1 MENQEPA
8 TESTQSF
15 GSRLLNVFASPSE
28 AFDGITATPSKTK
41 FWIIPW
47 LTVIVI
53 GIVSVII
60 IFTNPVLKEQIAETQ
75 SRAIQQRVD
84 EGAMTQQQA
93 DMAQEQMESM
103 GGIMTIIGSIGYA
116 LIMTAYFFGG
126 ALVFWL
132 VGKLAL
138 KSPEGYG
145 TYLALY
151 GTSAWIAV
159 LGAVIT
165 LLLQL
170 SMGSVFASA
179 SGGLAVYSQY
189 DPLNE
194 VHRILTRLD
203 VFACWQAIVI
213 GIGLA
218 KITGKPTTTAIGY
231 AMGLWILWAVGVGY
245 LGIGG

>member
-8 TESTQSF
+8 AESGQSF
-15 GSRLLNVFASPSE
+15 GGRLLNVYASPSE
-28 AFDGITATPSKTK
+28 AFDGISATPSKTK
-41 FWIIPW
+41 FWITPW
-47 LTVIVI
+47 LTLIVL
-53 GIVSVII
+53 GVVSFYLIYS
-60 IFTNPVLKEQIAETQ
+60 NPVLKDQIAETQ
-75 SRAIQQRVD
+75 ARAIQKRVD

-103 GGIMTIIGSIGYA
+103 GGIIQIIGSIGIA
-116 LIMTAYFFGG
+116 IFMTVYFFGG

-132 VGKLAL
+132 VGKLAF

-159 LGAVIT
+159 LGSIIT
-165 LLLQL
+165 MLMVLGL
-170 SMGSVFASA
+170 SSIFATPSA
-179 SGGLAVYSQY
+179 ALAVYSQY
-189 DPLNE
+189 DPTNS

-203 VFACWQAIVI
+203 VFAAWQAFVL
-213 GIGLA
+213 GVGLA
-218 KITGKPTTTAIGY
+218 KITGKSTTTAIGY
-231 AMGLWILWAVGVGY
+231 AMGLWVLWVLGMGY